1 MSYKIQTRGKI
12 RAYAPKIK
20 FMLDN
25 VRRPKSTALLFT
37 KKKLIAPISGFS
49 NEILCIFA
57 AQGIVNLG
65 VKK

>member
-1 MSYKIQTRGKI
+1 
-12 RAYAPKIK
+12 
-20 FMLDN
+20 MLEGL
-25 VRRPKSTALLFT
+25 KSTALLFT

-65 VKK
+65 VKNENSRLAWAHKFAFDYSIIFVCL

>member
-1 MSYKIQTRGKI
+1 
-12 RAYAPKIK
+12 
-20 FMLDN
+20 MLEGL
-25 VRRPKSTALLFT
+25 KSTALLFT

-65 VKK
+65 VKMKILGLLGLISLRLIIV